1 MARLSSIA
9 SLALVACSRPQPTP
23 ERAPAASSASA
34 AVAVAD
40 AETKADAAAM
50 SMTDASAAT
59 AADAAPPGNVRP
71 HVRAKKWVCTEQEC
85 EGWSSFAYDSL
96 PAVTT
101 DGAIAAVVE
110 ERDGWGHVPDPGVR
124 FVDTRDGASLEFHA
138 LAQGKRDLV
147 TYQAFAA
154 RKSELEGIVAKANAA
169 LDAKRWVT
177 LLPAGDPL
185 TFMLQ
190 QGRWVKIDAEDINCV
205 ACTFESRWTVSG
217 ITVALVTSAP
227 SFGGGVE
234 PKTVKGVKI
243 TVDGRVV
250 VEKKTEGGARGPLWP
265 VKAGCSERKLVLLGA
280 RRDPNV
286 ALLRETHGATTHA
299 CDGKREPQEVRA
311 LRW

>member
-23 ERAPAASSASA
+23 ERAPAASTAA
-34 AVAVAD
+34 VAVAVAD
-40 AETKADAAAM
+40 AATERDAAPV
-50 SMTDASAAT
+50 TDASPAAVE
-59 AADAAPPGNVRP
+59 DAAPPGNVKP

-85 EGWSSFAYDSL
+85 ERWSSFAYDHL

-138 LAQGKRDLV
+138 LAQGKRDLG
-147 TYQAFAA
+147 TYEAFAK
-154 RKSELEGIVAKANAA
+154 RKSELEGIVAKVNAA

-190 QGRWVKIDAEDINCV
+190 EGRWVKIDAEDINCV
-205 ACTFESRWTVSG
+205 ACTFESRWTASG
-217 ITVALVTSAP
+217 VTVALVTSSP
-227 SFGGGVE
+227 SFGDGVA
-234 PKTVKGVKI
+234 PKSVKGVKI
-243 TVDGRVV
+243 TVDGKVV
-250 VEKKTEGGARGPLWP
+250 LEKKTNGGASGPLWP
-265 VKAGCSERKLVLLGA
+265 VKAGCSERKLVLLGV

-286 ALLRETHGATTHA
+286 ALLRETNGATSHA